1 MNLIYLSKSQSQAL
15 KGCAL
20 FMMILS
26 CTKFFSYFF
35 VLFLYNVYFCNRNK
49 KVRILGEILLK
60 QKKYI
65 EITH

>member
-35 VLFLYNVYFCNRNK
+35 CVFYIMCIFVIETNKSKSSEKSYLNKRN
-49 KVRILGEILLK
+49 I
-60 QKKYI
+60 
-65 EITH
+65 